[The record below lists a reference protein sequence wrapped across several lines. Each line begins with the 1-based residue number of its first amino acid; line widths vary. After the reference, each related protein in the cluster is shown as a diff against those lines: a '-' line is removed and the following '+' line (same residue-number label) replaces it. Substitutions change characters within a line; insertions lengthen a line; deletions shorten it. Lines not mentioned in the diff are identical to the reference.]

1 MTQWD
6 ITDKSALK
14 SAVLETLK
22 IASAESRE
30 SATVL
35 ALHGDLGAGKTTFV
49 QTLAA
54 ELGVGETVT
63 SPTFVIMKKYQT
75 KDQRFHNLIHIDAYR
90 VEDIDELKVLGFV
103 EELSS
108 KETIICVEWAEK
120 IADLLP
126 VATLHL
132 HFSLTNED
140 KRSLSLK

>member
-14 SAVLETLK
+14 KTADEILENVTDRPSESAV
-22 IASAESRE
+22 
-30 SATVL
+30 VL

-54 ELGVGETVT
+54 ELGIGETVT

-75 KDQRFHNLIHIDAYR
+75 KNQRFTSLVHIDAYR
-90 VEDIDELKVLGFV
+90 LNEVDELRVLGFA

-108 KETIICVEWAEK
+108 KDTIICVEWAEK
-120 IADLLP
+120 VADLLP
-126 VATLHL
+126 ATTRHL
-132 HFSLTNED
+132 RFSLIDAD
-140 KRSLSLK
+140 KRTLSLE